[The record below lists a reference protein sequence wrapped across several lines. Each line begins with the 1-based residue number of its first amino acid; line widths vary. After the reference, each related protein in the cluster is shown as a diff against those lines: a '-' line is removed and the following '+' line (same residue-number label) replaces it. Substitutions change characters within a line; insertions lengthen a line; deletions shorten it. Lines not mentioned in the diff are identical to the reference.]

1 MYQVIKTVAS
11 DCVLRGHEIIL
22 IFIMS
27 GNWYYTGTWN
37 RSQSRFILQSMPWML
52 MIWQCKEPRHQQQ
65 CVEMQVVLEYSNLST
80 RNSLI
85 QWGQDK
91 MVAILASNIF
101 RCIFLNENIQILTKI
116 SQNFVPKGPINNIPA
131 LIQIT
136 ASWHT
141 PVDKPLMVSLQMY
154 ICIIRPQWIMIHWL
168 KDLP

>member
-1 MYQVIKTVAS
+1 
-11 DCVLRGHEIIL
+11 
-22 IFIMS
+22 MS

-37 RSQSRFILQSMPWML
+37 KSQSRFILQSMPWML

-136 ASWHT
+136 AWHR
-141 PVDKPLMVSLQMY
+141 PVDKPLMVSLQMSMHHSASMNY
-154 ICIIRPQWIMIHWL
+154 DSLVERLEYTKIWINSL
-168 KDLP
+168 RLSVASTN